1 VVGVLAVLGVV
12 LDQALER
19 SFVSQLTDSLVTS
32 ARAVQAALPPDGEVQ
47 PEVVRLGTAMRV
59 RITVIRDDGV
69 VLADSEHDPATME
82 NHRTRPEVVQALAGR
97 IGVSSRSSS
106 TVGIPFRYVALP
118 PEQGRVVRVALP
130 LTTVQSKL
138 WSVRVV
144 LALGFLLAAVA
155 GIVVLAVIA
164 RGVSKPLNEMS
175 ESVGRLGDG
184 DFTTGVPERGTEE
197 LRLLG
202 RTLNRTRAD
211 LAAHVEAMAR
221 DRGTLNAILA
231 SLDEGV
237 ILFAPDGLALYQN
250 PSAATLLGGSVKHTR
265 NLAPEGLRRVVA
277 GASIGPAREEI
288 DIGGAAP
295 RVILA
300 AATTVPPDGNV
311 LLVLRDVTEARRIEA
326 VRRDFAANAS
336 HELKTPAASLQAL
349 AETISTAARDDP
361 EAVPRF
367 AGQLEKEAGRMAR
380 MVSDL
385 LDLSRLEGEPGTLD
399 EFRFDR
405 LASAEAESHR
415 RTAEAAGL
423 GFVVNTKVPAKVNG
437 SSRDLALMVRNLVE
451 NALHYTRPGGTVEVS
466 VGADETSATLEVS
479 DTGIGIPTRELGR
492 VFERFYR
499 VDRARSR
506 ETGGTG
512 LGLSIV
518 KHVAESHG
526 GTVEVRSRLGEGTIF
541 TVRLPLAGARGRQ

>member
-1 VVGVLAVLGVV
+1 VVAVLAVLGVV
-12 LDQALER
+12 LDQVLER
-19 SFVSQLTDSLVTS
+19 SFVSQLTESLVTS
-32 ARAVQAALPPDGEVQ
+32 ARAVQAALAPDGDVQ
-47 PEVVRLGTAMRV
+47 PEVVRLGAAMRV

-69 VLADSEHDPATME
+69 VLADSEHDPSTME

-118 PEQGRVVRVALP
+118 PAQGRVVRVALP
-130 LTTVQSKL
+130 LTTVRSKL
-138 WSVRVV
+138 RSVRVV
-144 LALGFLLAAVA
+144 LASGFLLAALA
-155 GIVVLAVIA
+155 GIAVLAMIA

-175 ESVGRLGDG
+175 ESVGRLGEG

-197 LRLLG
+197 MRLLG

-237 ILFAPDGLALYQN
+237 ILFAPEGSSLYQN
-250 PSAATLLGGSVKHTR
+250 PSAATLLGGAVKHAR

-277 GASIGPAREEI
+277 GAATGPAREEI
-288 DIGGAAP
+288 DIGGTAR

-300 AATTVPPDGNV
+300 TATMVPPEGNV

-349 AETISTAARDDP
+349 AETISRAAREDP
-361 EAVPRF
+361 EEVPRF
-367 AGQLEKEAGRMAR
+367 AGQLENEAGRMAR

-385 LDLSRLEGEPGTLD
+385 LDLSRLEGEPGARD
-399 EFRFDR
+399 EVRFDR
-405 LASAEAESHR
+405 LATAEAERHR
-415 RTAEAAGL
+415 ETAEAGGL
-423 GFVVNTKVPAKVNG
+423 ELLVDATLPVKVNG
-437 SSRDLALMVRNLVE
+437 SGRDLALMVRNLVE
-451 NALHYTRPGGTVEVS
+451 NALHYTRPGGRVEVS
-466 VGADETSATLEVS
+466 VGVDGALATLEVA
-479 DTGIGIPTRELGR
+479 DTGIGIPARHLSR

-526 GTVEVRSRLGEGTIF
+526 GTVEVRSRLGEGSIF
-541 TVRLPLAGARGRQ
+541 TVRLPVAEARGRQ